1 LGRHTRS
8 AAAGVIIPLFLRSPV
23 THGTGLVVEIAG
35 VTAGL
40 LAGPAAAALMR
51 VYRASQLPSR
61 TLGIRNAVA

>member
-1 LGRHTRS
+1 
-8 AAAGVIIPLFLRSPV
+8 
-23 THGTGLVVEIAG
+23 VVEIAG